1 MEWSTAGSGV
11 ENPRRTGGC
20 AALKKPFQKRFKKN
34 SKKFL
39 KNFKK
44 VLAICRRMLYSNQAS
59 GKQAR
64 QNEQMARWPVG
75 QAVKTP
81 PSHGGNRGSIP
92 LLAVHQIADEKYTL
106 PCRLHDTATDKIAD
120 GQLVKRLRRRPLTAE
135 TGVRFP
141 YWLLRCPRTLCFRI
155 FFYSIEKF
163 LSSRIKNTS
172 MCTCAQEKLR
182 FSGNRLP
189 DGKRARRGRA
199 PRRILF

>member
-1 MEWSTAGSGV
+1 MQSVRECCIVIKRQA
-11 ENPRRTGGC
+11 N
-20 AALKKPFQKRFKKN
+20 KPD
-34 SKKFL
+34 
-39 KNFKK
+39 
-44 VLAICRRMLYSNQAS
+44 RMN
-59 GKQAR
+59 
-64 QNEQMARWPVG
+64 RWPVG

-155 FFYSIEKF
+155 FFYSTGKF
-163 LSSRIKNTS
+163 LSSRIKNTI
-172 MCTCAQEKLR
+172 MRTCAQEKLR

-189 DGKRARRGRA
+189 DGKRAQRGRA